1 MTKRFGSMKVILTDN
16 ANKHHSYIIFCC
28 VFDPKTPVNILGVPS
43 LGTFIGDHSDATDL
57 LAEDGTTIKSGTKN
71 HISFGIMAGM
81 SGVLFMDLDIFYN
94 YISLSVIAISQL
106 SAPDYINFSQ
116 TKCTSLFPQPILSTR
131 RLVM

>member
-57 LAEDGTTIKSGTKN
+57 LAEDGTTIKSGTKKSYFIWDHGRHERRFIHGSR
-71 HISFGIMAGM
+71 HI
-81 SGVLFMDLDIFYN
+81 L
-94 YISLSVIAISQL
+94 
-106 SAPDYINFSQ
+106 
-116 TKCTSLFPQPILSTR
+116 
-131 RLVM
+131 